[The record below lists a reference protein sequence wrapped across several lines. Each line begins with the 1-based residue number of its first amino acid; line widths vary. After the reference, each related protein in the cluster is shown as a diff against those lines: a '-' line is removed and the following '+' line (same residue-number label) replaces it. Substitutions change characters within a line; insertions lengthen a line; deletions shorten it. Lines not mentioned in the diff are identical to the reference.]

1 MSKVIDFLSCYLV
14 GVLWFCVQSMKDII
28 DKLNF
33 IKIKWLK
40 ELEDKQQPWRKY
52 LVKGYY
58 PKYTNN

>member
-1 MSKVIDFLSCYLV
+1 
-14 GVLWFCVQSMKDII
+14 MKDII